1 MQTSETTDPLW
12 DVDQLSEYLNIPKR
26 TLYRWRTQ
34 NYGPRGIRVGRYVRY
49 RQSAVLAWIG
59 DMETVDDGVDVATRY
74 GVCRSS

>member
-59 DMETVDDGVDVATRY
+59 DMETSDDG
-74 GVCRSS
+74 